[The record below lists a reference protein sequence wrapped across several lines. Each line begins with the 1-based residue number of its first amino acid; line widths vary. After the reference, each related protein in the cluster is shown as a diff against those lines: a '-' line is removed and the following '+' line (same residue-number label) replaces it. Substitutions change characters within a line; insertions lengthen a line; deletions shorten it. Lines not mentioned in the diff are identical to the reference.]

1 MRNLCVYSI
10 QERLHCDPTRLS
22 LLDAA
27 KGKYSVSSSR
37 LVEPYCVFNI
47 QKEVTVGDNWFIFK
61 GSPFSFLGLTDF
73 FEGKGEE
80 EGKREREDYKYTI

>member
-1 MRNLCVYSI
+1 MRNLCVYLI

-27 KGKYSVSSSR
+27 KGKYGVSSSR

-47 QKEVTVGDNWFIFK
+47 LKEVTVGDSWFIFE
-61 GSPFSFLGLTDF
+61 GSSFSFLDLTGF
-73 FEGKGEE
+73 IERKREE